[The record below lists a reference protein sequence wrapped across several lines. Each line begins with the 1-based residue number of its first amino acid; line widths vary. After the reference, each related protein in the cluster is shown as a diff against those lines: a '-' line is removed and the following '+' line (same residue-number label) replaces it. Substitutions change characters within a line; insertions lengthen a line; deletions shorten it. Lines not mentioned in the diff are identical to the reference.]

1 MDAEKEINFPSY
13 DPISRIFSPEQS
25 SLIQLVRQCGI
36 ESAVGCMDWS
46 RGLDVPDDALP
57 WSFKS
62 LKTTDPLQRT
72 WF

>member
-1 MDAEKEINFPSY
+1 MIRLAEF
-13 DPISRIFSPEQS
+13 FSPEQS

-57 WSFKS
+57 WSFNI
-62 LKTTDPLQRT
+62 LKKQQNLRESQY
-72 WF
+72 

>member
-1 MDAEKEINFPSY
+1 MIRLAEF
-13 DPISRIFSPEQS
+13 FSPEQS

-57 WSFKS
+57 WSFNI
-62 LKTTDPLQRT
+62 LILNL
-72 WF
+72 